1 MWRDPALHPLSHQH
15 QHGLALCVLI
25 DRGLKKNSSS
35 ATVRDLTAKALA
47 AWEVEI
53 DGHFRV
59 EEEDLFPEVR
69 AVIEEPGLV
78 DELVAEHRRIEE
90 LVARLQMAPSAER
103 LRELGQALSAHI
115 RTEERRLFEQIQAA
129 LSVDAMAALG
139 VRLDAA
145 VEKTCPLTAGLPW
158 EEA

>member
-1 MWRDPALHPLSHQH
+1 MWRDPALHSLSHQH

-25 DRGLKKNSSS
+25 DRGLKKDASA

-53 DGHFRV
+53 KGHFQV
-59 EEEDLFPEVR
+59 EEKDLFPEVR
-69 AVIEEPGLV
+69 AAIEEPALV

-90 LVARLQMAPSAER
+90 LVIELQQSPSPEL
-103 LRELGQALSAHI
+103 LREFGRALSAHI

-129 LSVDAMAALG
+129 LSVDAIAALG

-145 VEKTCPLTAGLPW
+145 VEKTCPVTAGLPW
-158 EEA
+158 ETT